1 MYSTEEITFEQLPK
15 AIAELLDKVNTLT
28 DLVVKKFG
36 SESSREEKEWLDLEE
51 LCAYLPDKP
60 SKQTV
65 YGWVCRRYIPY
76 HKKTKK
82 LAFLK
87 SEIDEWVATSRHE
100 TADEISESAMNEHGY
115 KKGGLR

>member
-1 MYSTEEITFEQLPK
+1 M
-15 AIAELLDKVNTLT
+15 
-28 DLVVKKFG
+28 
-36 SESSREEKEWLDLEE
+36 DLEE

-65 YGWVCRRYIPY
+65 YGWVCRRHIPY

-100 TADEISESAMNEHGY
+100 TADEIRESAMSEHGY